1 MEIPK
6 TVSMV
11 KVITLPNNVTVSQSF
26 VYIIA
31 EWENPV
37 WSLLLQKS
45 GMPGVYH
52 TSNTCGRA
60 LRFCGKHK

>member
-31 EWENPV
+31 E
-37 WSLLLQKS
+37 
-45 GMPGVYH
+45 
-52 TSNTCGRA
+52 
-60 LRFCGKHK
+60 